1 MGYGRTST
9 EIPRDGNETK
19 ISTGFESLLLSKTS
33 FSNLTIP
40 VNDLSNVFQDGKVE
54 TATANLSNSWEK
66 DPQLAEL
73 DATKEQLEDL
83 SKRYQ
88 DLERKSKADIKI
100 LVKEVKSLR
109 SSQAALKEQLNQSL
123 KEKSEIEVYM
133 MNTLKAR
140 DYS

>member
-33 FSNLTIP
+33 FSILTIP
-40 VNDLSNVFQDGKVE
+40 VNDLSNVFQDRKVE
-54 TATANLSNSWEK
+54 TVTANLSNSREK

-109 SSQAALKEQLNQSL
+109 SSQAGLKEQLNQSL

-133 MNTLKAR
+133 NTLKA
-140 DYS
+140 

>member
-33 FSNLTIP
+33 FSILTIP
-40 VNDLSNVFQDGKVE
+40 INDLSNVFQDRKVE
-54 TATANLSNSWEK
+54 TVTANLSNSREK

-123 KEKSEIEVYM
+123 KEKSEIEVYT
-133 MNTLKAR
+133 NTLKV
-140 DYS
+140 

>member
-9 EIPRDGNETK
+9 EIPRDGNETE

-33 FSNLTIP
+33 FSILTIP
-40 VNDLSNVFQDGKVE
+40 VNDLSNVFQDRKVE
-54 TATANLSNSWEK
+54 TVTANLSNSREE

-133 MNTLKAR
+133 NTLKV
-140 DYS
+140 

>member
-1 MGYGRTST
+1 MGYGRTSA

-33 FSNLTIP
+33 FSILTIP
-40 VNDLSNVFQDGKVE
+40 VNDLSNVFQDRKVE
-54 TATANLSNSWEK
+54 TVTANLSNSREK

-109 SSQAALKEQLNQSL
+109 SSQAGLKEQLNQSL

-133 MNTLKAR
+133 NTLKA
-140 DYS
+140 

>member
-33 FSNLTIP
+33 FSILTIP
-40 VNDLSNVFQDGKVE
+40 VNDLSNVFQDRKVE
-54 TATANLSNSWEK
+54 TVTANLSNSREK

-109 SSQAALKEQLNQSL
+109 SSQAGLKEQLNQSL
-123 KEKSEIEVYM
+123 KEKSEIEVYT
-133 MNTLKAR
+133 NTLKV
-140 DYS
+140 

>member
-33 FSNLTIP
+33 FSILTIP
-40 VNDLSNVFQDGKVE
+40 VNDLSNVFQDRKVE
-54 TATANLSNSWEK
+54 TVTANLSNSREK

-133 MNTLKAR
+133 NTLKA
-140 DYS
+140 